1 MSADTKT
8 LSAAVEVDSELAE
21 QFEEYREQ
29 NGMTSKSEA
38 VRHLLRAG
46 LADEMNDDDRDARD
60 EQPDQTSS
68 DSPQIDIDLIRGNE
82 PALFGLAFVIGSD
95 GFLSVM
101 QAVAGAFWGSILFGI
116 TGVSIIVAMFPMMLR
131 EVFRLTGRTG
141 TGDVEANKNS
151 TQS

>member
-1 MSADTKT
+1 MSAETKT

-46 LADEMNDDDRDARD
+46 LADEMNSDDRDAGD

-101 QAVAGAFWGSILFGI
+101 QAVAGAFWGSILFAV
-116 TGVSIIVAMFPMMLR
+116 TGFSIIAAMTPMFIRAILR
-131 EVFRLTGRTG
+131 LVGSTSA
-141 TGDVEANKNS
+141 DADDANS
-151 TQS
+151 SGVQS